1 MSQPD
6 FTILKKRVAK
16 APTGPGV
23 YRWLDKDGN
32 VLYVGKAKNLKNRL
46 KSYVLKG
53 AWKGLGLWKQSL
65 LMQIADV
72 DLTVTN
78 SEIEA
83 LVLETNL
90 IKQFRPKYNIVMKDD
105 KNYVYIKIDLKETYP
120 RVDVVR
126 QVEEDG
132 AKYFGP
138 RPSADT
144 AYRTLSFLRTVYP
157 FRTCKMEIEIEEAK
171 NKIQETEK
179 LQATS
184 YKPQDHTIPLDVTCK
199 YRDRPTP
206 CLDHHIGQC
215 SAPCIG
221 LKTPAQYREESID
234 GVIEFLKGN
243 EKPMID
249 RLKQKME
256 EAAKE
261 KKYELA
267 ASMRDHLRS
276 LLLRQDKQ
284 IVSDPNLEDADIIGI
299 ALLSGRSNV
308 VVMQQRGGKVI
319 DETSFSLAGSA
330 DSLQEVLNQF
340 LPQFYSDSRDI
351 PGVILIGED
360 FDERATTEEWL
371 ATQRGKKVKLLV
383 PERGKKSHLLQLA
396 EKNAHEKALQQEVR
410 WEAESRNIDTALQ
423 TLAEKLHLKGPPA
436 RIEGYDIS
444 HTGGTETVGSMVV
457 FKDGKPANDHYR
469 SFTLRTIK
477 SGMIDDYRSLREVL
491 MRRLRYVAE
500 DLKKEEEKWKAGGF
514 TFGKLKKGEMP
525 LLESLL
531 PAHWTV
537 LQDLEDAKRDAFD
550 YLVARKDGEAVAI
563 AYVRQHSPSA
573 VELFPPSA
581 SDDPQVQGLQAF
593 LIRKML
599 RGFKSGKVYVCI
611 NASLEQPYAEL
622 GFRYIKA
629 SPAFLEHRMKDCI
642 DPEFS
647 QDGDI
652 LMMYEV
658 SQNKTDPSFASTPD
672 LLVIDGGK
680 GQLSTVVEVLKDMKL
695 DIPVIGLA
703 KREEEVFLPG
713 ESESTFFEKDS
724 PAKFMLMRLRDEAH
738 RFANRHRQKRK
749 AKAEI
754 ASSMDVIPGIGPR
767 AKNQLLRQ
775 FGTIDGVKN
784 ASDGALRLLLR
795 DDQIEAL
802 RRYFKEN
809 E

>member
-6 FTILKKRVAK
+6 FTILQKRIAK

-23 YRWLDKDGN
+23 YRWLDKEGN

-53 AWKGLGLWKQSL
+53 AWKSLGLWKQSL

-144 AYRTLSFLRTVYP
+144 AYRTISFLRTVYP
-157 FRTCKMEIEIEEAK
+157 FRTCKMEIEVAPEA
-171 NKIQETEK
+171 NPG
-179 LQATS
+179 A
-184 YKPQDHTIPLDVTCK
+184 IPLDVVCK

-221 LKTPAQYREESID
+221 LKTPEQYREESID

-330 DSLQEVLNQF
+330 DTLPEVLNQF

-351 PGVILIGED
+351 PAVILIGED
-360 FDERATTEEWL
+360 FEERATMEEWL
-371 ATQRGKKVKLLV
+371 TAQRGKKVKLQI

-410 WEAESRNIDTALQ
+410 WEAESRNIETALQ
-423 TLAEKLHLKGPPA
+423 TLADTLHLKGPPA

-500 DLKKEEEKWKAGGF
+500 NLKKEEEKWKEEAI
-514 TFGKLKKGEMP
+514 TFGRLKKGDQPALQE
-525 LLESLL
+525 LL
-531 PAHWTV
+531 PEHWSYV
-537 LQDLEDAKRDAFD
+537 QGLEEKQREQYD
-550 YLVARKDGEAVAI
+550 YLVARKDDEVVAI
-563 AYVRQHSPSA
+563 LPYREHSPSA
-573 VELFPPSA
+573 VELFHPA
-581 SDDPQVQGLQAF
+581 VREEWRDRRRLYAF
-593 LIRKML
+593 LIRKQL
-599 RGFKSGKVYVCI
+599 RAFKKGKVYI
-611 NASLEQPYAEL
+611 ALNSLIEQEFAEL
-622 GFRYIKA
+622 GFRYIQSA
-629 SPAFLEHRMKDCI
+629 
-642 DPEFS
+642 PEFLQNAGDAGVDPSFS
-647 QDGDI
+647 QEPASI
-652 LMMYEV
+652 VMMYDV
-658 SQNKTDPSFASTPD
+658 SQNRADPSLTAMPD

-680 GQLSTVVEVLKDMKL
+680 GQLSTVVEVLKEMKI

-738 RFANRHRQKRK
+738 RFANRHRKNRK

-784 ASDGALRLLLR
+784 ASDGELRLILR
-795 DDQIEAL
+795 DEQIETL
-802 RRYFKEN
+802 REYFRDN
-809 E
+809 S

>member
-1 MSQPD
+1 MQPD
-6 FTILKKRVAK
+6 FTILKKRIAK

-23 YRWLDKDGN
+23 YRWLDKEGN

-53 AWKGLGLWKQSL
+53 AWKSLGLWKQSL

-78 SEIEA
+78 SEMEA

-120 RVDVVR
+120 RIDVVR
-126 QVEEDG
+126 QVEDDG

-138 RPSADT
+138 RHSADI
-144 AYRTLSFLRTVYP
+144 AYRTISFLRTVYP
-157 FRTCKMEIEIEEAK
+157 IRTCKMQIDVAPEAK
-171 NKIQETEK
+171 
-179 LQATS
+179 
-184 YKPQDHTIPLDVTCK
+184 PGVIPLDVVCK

-221 LKTPAQYREESID
+221 LKTPEQYREESID

-249 RLKQKME
+249 LLKKKME
-256 EAAKE
+256 EAAKD
-261 KKYELA
+261 KKFELA
-267 ASMRDHLRS
+267 ASMRDHLRG

-330 DSLQEVLNQF
+330 DSMQEVLNQF
-340 LPQFYSDSRDI
+340 LPQFYSGSRDI
-351 PGVILIGED
+351 PAVVLIGED
-360 FDERATTEEWL
+360 FDERTTMEEWL
-371 ATQRGKKVKLLV
+371 ATQRGKKVKLQV

-410 WEAESRNIDTALQ
+410 WEAESRNIETALQ
-423 TLAEKLHLKGPPA
+423 TLADKLHLKGPPA

-477 SGMIDDYRSLREVL
+477 SGMIDDYRSLQEVL
-491 MRRLRYVAE
+491 RRRLRYIAGG
-500 DLKKEEEKWKAGGF
+500 LKKDEERWAQQGIVLGKA
-514 TFGKLKKGEMP
+514 KKADQSVIEDIVAAHPTEMGQHAVDVS
-525 LLESLL
+525 E
-531 PAHWTV
+531 
-537 LQDLEDAKRDAFD
+537 FI
-550 YLVARKDGEAVAI
+550 VARKGEEIVAMGRMHEHPTGLLELKTMWVGQ
-563 AYVRQHSPSA
+563 ADRGGRLGHCVARKLLSP
-573 VELFPPSA
+573 
-581 SDDPQVQGLQAF
+581 
-593 LIRKML
+593 IK
-599 RGFKSGKVYVCI
+599 KGKVYVI
-611 NASLEQPYAEL
+611 VHPHHEQYYAEL
-622 GFRYIKA
+622 GFRYVVTPPPVLQPYMETYDSGA
-629 SPAFLEHRMKDCI
+629 PEEPKDI
-642 DPEFS
+642 AMVYDVN
-647 QDGDI
+647 D
-652 LMMYEV
+652 
-658 SQNKTDPSFASTPD
+658 NKKDLSLNAVPD

-680 GQLSTVVEVLKDMKL
+680 GQLSTVVEVLKEMHL

-784 ASDGALRLLLR
+784 ASDGELRLLLR
-795 DDQIEAL
+795 DDQIETL
-802 RRYFKEN
+802 RLYFKEN
-809 E
+809 S

>member
-6 FTILKKRVAK
+6 LTTLRQRIAK

-23 YRWLDKDGN
+23 YRWLNKDGDL
-32 VLYVGKAKNLKNRL
+32 LYVGKAKNLRNRL
-46 KSYVLKG
+46 RSYVLKG
-53 AWKGLGLWKQSL
+53 AYKGLGLWKQSL
-65 LMQIADV
+65 LAQIADV
-72 DLTVTN
+72 DITVTN
-78 SEIEA
+78 SEMEA

-126 QVEEDG
+126 QVEQDG

-138 RPSADT
+138 RHSADI
-144 AYRTLSFLRTVYP
+144 AYRTISFLRTVYP
-157 FRTCKMEIEIEEAK
+157 FRTCKMEIDVAPEA
-171 NKIQETEK
+171 N
-179 LQATS
+179 
-184 YKPQDHTIPLDVTCK
+184 PGVIPLDVVCK
-199 YRDRPTP
+199 HRDRPTP

-221 LKTPAQYREESID
+221 LKTPEQYREESID

-243 EKPMID
+243 EKPMLD
-249 RLKQKME
+249 LLKKKME
-256 EAAKE
+256 EAAKD

-267 ASMRDHLRS
+267 ASMRDHLRG

-330 DSLQEVLNQF
+330 DSLQEVLTQF
-340 LPQFYSDSRDI
+340 LPQFYAGSQDI
-351 PGVILIGED
+351 PGVILIGEE
-360 FDERATTEEWL
+360 FDGRDTMEEWL
-371 ATQRGKKVKLLV
+371 AGQRGKKVALRI

-410 WEAESRNIDTALQ
+410 WETETRNIESALN
-423 TLAEKLHLKGPPA
+423 TLAEKLRLPGPPA

-457 FKDGKPANDHYR
+457 FRDGKPANDHYR

-491 MRRLRYVAE
+491 MRRLRYVSE
-500 DLKKEEEKWKAGGF
+500 NLKKEEEKWKAEEGI
-514 TFGKLKKGEMP
+514 TFGRLKKSEMP
-525 LLESLL
+525 LLEKLL
-531 PAHWTV
+531 PTHWTM
-537 LQDLEDAKRDAFD
+537 LQDLEEEKRGAFD
-550 YLVARKDGEAVAI
+550 YLVARRGEEVVAI
-563 AYVRQHSPSA
+563 AHLQEHSPSA
-573 VELFPPSA
+573 VEFFPPSV
-581 SDDPQVQGLQAF
+581 SDEPMMQRLQAF
-593 LIRKML
+593 LMRKML
-599 RGFKSGKVYVCI
+599 RAFKKGKVYVCI
-611 NASLEQPYAEL
+611 NSYLEQAYAEL

-629 SPAFLEHRMKDCI
+629 APHFLEDKMKDCI

-647 QDGDI
+647 QDGGNI
-652 LMMYEV
+652 LMMYDV
-658 SQNKTDPSFASTPD
+658 SQNKADPSFTATPD

-695 DIPVIGLA
+695 EIPVIGLA
-703 KREEEVFLPG
+703 KREEEVFLPN
-713 ESESTFFEKDS
+713 ESEPTFFEKDS
-724 PAKFMLMRLRDEAH
+724 PAKFLLMRLRDEAH
-738 RFANRHRQKRK
+738 RFANRHRKKRK
-749 AKAEI
+749 ARAEI
-754 ASSMDVIPGIGPR
+754 SSSLDAIPGIGPR

-775 FGTIDGVKN
+775 FGSLEGVRKAGDGE
-784 ASDGALRLLLR
+784 LRLILR
-795 DDQIEAL
+795 EDQIETL
-802 RRYFKEN
+802 KQYLKEN

>member
-1 MSQPD
+1 MQPD
-6 FTILKKRVAK
+6 FTILKKRIAK

-23 YRWLDKDGN
+23 YRWLDKEGN
-32 VLYVGKAKNLKNRL
+32 VLYVGKAKNLRNRL

-53 AWKGLGLWKQSL
+53 AWKSLGLWKQSL

-105 KNYVYIKIDLKETYP
+105 KNYVYIKVHMEEEFP
-120 RVDVVR
+120 RIEVVR
-126 QVEEDG
+126 QVEQDG

-138 RPSADT
+138 RPSADS
-144 AYRTLSFLRTVYP
+144 AHHTLSFLRTVYP
-157 FRTCKMEIEIEEAK
+157 FRTCKMEIDVAPEA
-171 NKIQETEK
+171 TG
-179 LQATS
+179 S
-184 YKPQDHTIPLDVTCK
+184 IPLDVVCK
-199 YRDRPTP
+199 YKDRPTP

-221 LKTPAQYREESID
+221 LKTPEQYREESID

-249 RLKQKME
+249 MLKKKME
-256 EAAKE
+256 QAAAE
-261 KKYELA
+261 KKFELA

-284 IVSDPNLEDADIIGI
+284 IVSDPNLEDADIIGV

-308 VVMQQRGGKVI
+308 VVMRQRGGKVI
-319 DETSFSLAGSA
+319 DELSFSLAGSA
-330 DSLQEVLNQF
+330 DSLQEVLDQF
-340 LPQFYSDSRDI
+340 LPQFYSESRDI
-351 PGVILIGED
+351 PGVILVGDSFEGLD
-360 FDERATTEEWL
+360 TMEEWL
-371 ATQRGKKVKLLV
+371 AAQRGRKVKLQV

-396 EKNAHEKALQQEVR
+396 EKNAHEKALQQEAR
-410 WEAESRNIDTALQ
+410 WEAESRNIESALN
-423 TLAEKLHLKGPPA
+423 TLAEKLHLPGPPA

-491 MRRLRYVAE
+491 IRRLRYVAE
-500 DLKKEEEKWKAGGF
+500 DLKKEEGRWKAEEGI
-514 TFGKLKKGEMP
+514 TFGKLKKGEIP
-525 LLESLL
+525 QLEQLL
-531 PAHWTV
+531 PSHWTA
-537 LQDLEDAKRDAFD
+537 LQDMEQTQKDAFD
-550 YLVARKDGEAVAI
+550 YLVARRGEEIVAI
-563 AYVRQHSPSA
+563 APVREHSPSA
-573 VELFPPSA
+573 LEFFPPVS
-581 SDDPQVQGLQAF
+581 SDDPMMQRLHAF
-593 LIRKML
+593 LLRKML
-599 RGFKSGKVYVCI
+599 RGFKKGKIYLCVDMQ
-611 NASLEQPYAEL
+611 LEQAYAEL
-622 GFRYIKA
+622 GFRYIQSA
-629 SPAFLEHRMKDCI
+629 PAFLQDRMKDCV

-647 QDGDI
+647 QAGNI
-652 LMMYEV
+652 LMMYDIA
-658 SQNKTDPSFASTPD
+658 QNKADPSFTATPD

-680 GQLSTVVEVLKDMKL
+680 GQLSTVVEVLKDMNL

-703 KREEEVFLPG
+703 KREEEVFLPE
-713 ESESTFFEKDS
+713 ESDPTFFEKDS
-724 PAKFMLMRLRDEAH
+724 PAKFLLMRLRDEAH

-754 ASSMDVIPGIGPR
+754 SSSMDAIPGIGPR

-784 ASDGALRLLLR
+784 ASDGALRLILR
-795 DDQIEAL
+795 DDQIETL
-802 RRYFKEN
+802 REYFKEN
-809 E
+809 S